1 MIGGV
6 RQRGICWCEIHAFL
20 LAQEMLTQSAIGPM
34 DQFVRQ
40 MLAKL
45 RLAQAR
51 AQMIGGLQVAVA
63 EQDQAQRLQTVEAVC
78 ASTR

>member
-1 MIGGV
+1 
-6 RQRGICWCEIHAFL
+6 
-20 LAQEMLTQSAIGPM
+20 M

-40 MLAKL
+40 MLARL

-51 AQMIGGLQVAVA
+51 AQMIGGLEIAGA

-78 ASTR
+78 ASTRWDELMRGSEVQSEIML